1 MLNDYINEQNT
12 CVRVMPIQDVALYLR
27 T

>member
-12 CVRVMPIQDVALYLR
+12 RVRVMPIQDVALYLR